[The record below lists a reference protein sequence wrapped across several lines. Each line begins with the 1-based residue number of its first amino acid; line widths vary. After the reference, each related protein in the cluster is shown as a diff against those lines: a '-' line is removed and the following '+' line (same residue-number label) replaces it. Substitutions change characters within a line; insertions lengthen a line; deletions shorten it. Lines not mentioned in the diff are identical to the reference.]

1 LQDEVELR
9 EGLEREL
16 EDTAA
21 AAQELWASMQAACS
35 EAADSRL
42 QSQAQSA
49 MGSDLEG
56 SDDQWGTPPGAASP
70 LSASVADMTSVAVA
84 ARAAALSEAC
94 QQQQQPSTPLA
105 AAARSPTPEAYQHGA
120 VAGILTPLE
129 SKLQCLSSK
138 LTVGLM
144 LGLVASCMC

>member
-42 QSQAQSA
+42 PSRAQSA
-49 MGSDLEG
+49 LGSDLEG

-70 LSASVADMTSVAVA
+70 FSASVADMTSVAVA
-84 ARAAALSEAC
+84 ARAAAEAC

-105 AAARSPTPEAYQHGA
+105 AAARSPTPKAYQHGM

-138 LTVGLM
+138 LTVGMM
-144 LGLVASCMC
+144 LGLVAGRVC